1 MCSVFLPT
9 HRAGPEV
16 EQGPI
21 RLKNLLRQA
30 TEALKAIVEP
40 LFLQAVNKAA
50 VRYHQ
55 LTGTGLTSRE
65 PQEIVRAAEHGRV
78 DTLFAARQPAGPS
91 ADGAASRSV
100 TRTAGCKT
108 SGSWRRSPR
117 SPRGALSTCCRR
129 RDPGR
134 REGGGDLPV
143 LGAGSPD
150 RID

>member
-50 VRYHQ
+50 AR
-55 LTGTGLTSRE
+55 GTTS
-65 PQEIVRAAEHGRV
+65 
-78 DTLFAARQPAGPS
+78 
-91 ADGAASRSV
+91 
-100 TRTAGCKT
+100 
-108 SGSWRRSPR
+108 
-117 SPRGALSTCCRR
+117 
-129 RDPGR
+129 
-134 REGGGDLPV
+134 
-143 LGAGSPD
+143 
-150 RID
+150 